1 MMDGFMEVD
10 TIASRISDFMVDN
23 RRQFIGAL
31 VLAVIF
37 VVGALVLGV
46 SVYSALVVWMF
57 MVILQ
62 FAFLILWEV
71 QDVIEGQQW

>member
-1 MMDGFMEVD
+1 MEVD